1 MGAYINIDNKVL
13 DSIVD
18 SDMQVPPTRN
28 FFMKY
33 PGKKSTMTI
42 LSENLLLTR
51 ASFVNDCPSND
62 FNIDDVGEIYGQPL
76 N

>member
-28 FFMKY
+28 FLHEVSGQEIHHDNTV
-33 PGKKSTMTI
+33 GKSVIDKSFI
-42 LSENLLLTR
+42 
-51 ASFVNDCPSND
+51 C
-62 FNIDDVGEIYGQPL
+62 
-76 N
+76 